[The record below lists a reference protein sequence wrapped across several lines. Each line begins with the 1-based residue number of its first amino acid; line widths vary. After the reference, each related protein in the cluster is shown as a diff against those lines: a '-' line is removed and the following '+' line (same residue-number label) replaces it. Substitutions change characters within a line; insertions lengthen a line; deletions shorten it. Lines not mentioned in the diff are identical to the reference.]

1 MYMSSYYIGNLQ
13 AFVTVIKMTKPIY
26 FLIVMGLVLLSENK
40 VFGFIVPMKVTSS
53 SLKAQQE
60 NSNDSLRDEIAA
72 MKKQAL
78 DRLDVLDAKLSETAV
93 AVSTVSSNVE
103 INEMGGRTTNT
114 ESYESTK
121 TQVYN
126 PTEDISEREYADKR
140 IAVSNDPAYYNSR
153 TESYRKNEALLEG
166 TSWKLSLDIGREPGT
181 WMPKDWGVSGERLKL
196 NLEFEFTEN
205 QLYDREE
212 FLGGIGDARILQVK
226 GNEMTLAPSLT
237 EGSRKIRVLDGGWRV
252 AKGQG
257 PMGTDLVRFYIETE
271 ELISRKGKDIYL
283 KPGRIYCN
291 AGYFATNRKGKGYKA
306 QIKKELDN
314 MILRAEE
321 LDVEIEQCGPFSIDR
336 FKKNTELFQLKVE
349 MQRKADL
356 FRSASVAE
364 PSSSILKF
372 SPRGDVGLTR
382 EGGVCC
388 KVNKGISLEYHI
400 LGRFY
405 ISPSLEN

>member
-1 MYMSSYYIGNLQ
+1 MSL
-13 AFVTVIKMTKPIY
+13 PIY
-26 FLIVMGLVLLSENK
+26 ILLLVIGLVLSESN
-40 VFGFIVPMKVTSS
+40 VFGFVIPIKITSS
-53 SLKAQQE
+53 LLKLQQDSSS
-60 NSNDSLRDEIAA
+60 SNDSLRDEIAA
-72 MKKQAL
+72 MKRQAL
-78 DRLDVLDAKLSETAV
+78 DRLDVLDAKLSETTV
-93 AVSTVSSNVE
+93 VIRTDSSKVEVSQMEGTTTTSNS
-103 INEMGGRTTNT
+103 NT
-114 ESYESTK
+114 SYEST

-126 PTEDISEREYADKR
+126 PTEDKSEREYTDKR
-140 IAVSNDPAYYNSR
+140 IAVSNDPTYYNSR
-153 TESYRKNEALLEG
+153 TEPYRKNEALLEG

-196 NLEFEFTEN
+196 NLELEFTDD

-212 FLGGIGDARILQVK
+212 FLGGIGDARILHVK
-226 GNEMTLAPSLT
+226 GNELTLAPSLT

-271 ELISRKGKDIYL
+271 DIITRKGKDISL
-283 KPGRIYCN
+283 RPGRIYCN

-306 QIKKELDN
+306 QIKQELDD

-321 LDVEIEQCGPFSIDR
+321 LDVEIAQCGPFSIDR

-364 PSSSILKF
+364 PPSSILRF

-405 ISPSLEN
+405 ISPSAPEK

>member
-1 MYMSSYYIGNLQ
+1 MYILLL
-13 AFVTVIKMTKPIY
+13 VI
-26 FLIVMGLVLLSENK
+26 GLVVLSERN
-40 VFGFIVPMKVTSS
+40 VFGFVIPIKITSS
-53 SLKAQQE
+53 LLKLQQDSSS
-60 NSNDSLRDEIAA
+60 SNDILRDEIAA
-72 MKKQAL
+72 MKRQAL
-78 DRLDVLDAKLSETAV
+78 DRLDVLDAKLSET
-93 AVSTVSSNVE
+93 TVVIRTDSSNVE
-103 INEMGGRTTNT
+103 VSQMEGTTTTSNSNT
-114 ESYESTK
+114 SYEST

-126 PTEDISEREYADKR
+126 PTEDKSERDYTDKR

-153 TESYRKNEALLEG
+153 TEPYRKNEALLEG

-196 NLEFEFTEN
+196 NLELEFTED

-212 FLGGIGDARILQVK
+212 FLGGIGDARILHVK

-271 ELISRKGKDIYL
+271 DIITRKGKDIYL
-283 KPGRIYCN
+283 RPGRIYCN

-306 QIKKELDN
+306 QVKKELDD

-321 LDVEIEQCGPFSIDR
+321 LDVEIAQCGPFSIDR

-349 MQRKADL
+349 MQRKAEL

-364 PSSSILKF
+364 PSSSILRF

-405 ISPSLEN
+405 ISPSAPEK

>member
-1 MYMSSYYIGNLQ
+1 
-13 AFVTVIKMTKPIY
+13 MTSPIY
-26 FLIVMGLVLLSENK
+26 ILILVMGLVLPPK
-40 VFGFIVPMKVTSS
+40 QVFGFIVPIKITPS

-60 NSNDSLRDEIAA
+60 NSSNDSLRDEIVA
-72 MKKQAL
+72 MKRQAL
-78 DRLDVLDAKLSETAV
+78 DRLDVLDAKLSEATAV

-103 INEMGGRTTNT
+103 TNEMEGTTNT
-114 ESYESTK
+114 KSFDST
-121 TQVYN
+121 TTTTTTTPVYN
-126 PTEDISEREYADKR
+126 PTEDTSEREYTDKR

-196 NLEFEFTEN
+196 NLELEFTED

-212 FLGGIGDARILQVK
+212 FLGGIGDARILHVK

-237 EGSRKIRVLDGGWRV
+237 EGSRQIRVLDGGWRV

-283 KPGRIYCN
+283 RPGRIYCN

-306 QIKKELDN
+306 QIKKELDD

-321 LDVEIEQCGPFSIDR
+321 LDVEIEQCGPFSLDR

-405 ISPSLEN
+405 ISPSVSEK

>member
-1 MYMSSYYIGNLQ
+1 
-13 AFVTVIKMTKPIY
+13 
-26 FLIVMGLVLLSENK
+26 
-40 VFGFIVPMKVTSS
+40 MKITPS
-53 SLKAQQE
+53 SLKAKQE
-60 NSNDSLRDEIAA
+60 NSSNDSLRDEIAA
-72 MKKQAL
+72 MKRQAL
-78 DRLDVLDAKLSETAV
+78 DRLDVLDAKLSEATTV

-103 INEMGGRTTNT
+103 TNEMEGTTNT
-114 ESYESTK
+114 KSFDSTTRTTTTK

-126 PTEDISEREYADKR
+126 PTGDTSEREYTDKR

-196 NLEFEFTEN
+196 NLELEFTED

-212 FLGGIGDARILQVK
+212 FLGGIGDARILHVK

-283 KPGRIYCN
+283 RPGRIYCN

-306 QIKKELDN
+306 QIKKELDD

-321 LDVEIEQCGPFSIDR
+321 LDVEIEQCGPFSLDR

-405 ISPSLEN
+405 ISPSVSEK